1 MRSNLAPTTKLLV
14 LVVEDDPLDAKLM
27 EMSLTAT
34 MACSIVVVNSR
45 QEFEMQLEQAIPS
58 VIISDSN
65 VPAFDGI
72 AVRLL
77 ALERC
82 PQVPF
87 IFYSG
92 AEAQVLEARATKLN
106 AQGWL
111 EKRDLDRLGDLVRKV
126 CGIGC

>member
-1 MRSNLAPTTKLLV
+1 MVSKLAPTAKLLV

-34 MACSIVVVNSR
+34 MACTIVVVNSR
-45 QEFEMQLEQAIPS
+45 QAFEMEIELATPS

-65 VPAFDGI
+65 IPDFDG
-72 AVRLL
+72 AAARML

-82 PQVPF
+82 PEVPF

-92 AEAQVLEARATKLN
+92 AEAHVLEAKAMKLG

-111 EKRDLDRLGDLVRKV
+111 QKRDLDRLGDLVRKV
-126 CGIGC
+126 CGFRN

>member
-1 MRSNLAPTTKLLV
+1 MAKLAPTAKLLV

-27 EMSLTAT
+27 EMSLAAT
-34 MACSIVVVNSR
+34 MACSVVVVNSR

-58 VIISDSN
+58 IIISDSN
-65 VPAFDGI
+65 VPEFDG
-72 AVRLL
+72 AAAFHL
-77 ALERC
+77 AKERC

-92 AEAQVLEARATKLN
+92 AEADVLEAKALKLG

-111 EKRDLDRLGDLVRKV
+111 QKRDLDRLGDLVRRV
-126 CGIGC
+126 CGFGR

>member
-1 MRSNLAPTTKLLV
+1 MPNKLAPTAKLHV

-27 EMSLTAT
+27 EMSLSVT
-34 MACSIVVVNSR
+34 MACSIVVVNTR
-45 QEFEMQLEQAIPS
+45 RGFEMELERVTPS

-65 VPAFDGI
+65 VPDFDGT
-72 AVRLL
+72 AARML
-77 ALERC
+77 ALQHC

-92 AEAQVLEARATKLN
+92 TTADDLEAKATKLG

-111 EKRDLDRLGDLVRKV
+111 EKKNLDRLGDLVRKV
-126 CGIGC
+126 CGVDN